1 MYVLSYAG
9 PAISYLFIG
18 ISSTA
23 ICLVIARV
31 IAGKYN
37 TFNVSCII
45 TAYMNAGL
53 LKHGLSTGKA
63 LLTDIT
69 PQKELS
75 NVLGYYQACSSAGFI
90 AGPVIGGY
98 LIDWDPTYALV
109 AYACSSVFVCNSVLC
124 FLLLPSEKI
133 NQSSSTKKAKE
144 KNPVSILFSF
154 KYFSTHGDFIVLRF
168 LLTFSVIMMR
178 TNFSIF
184 LAEKF
189 GIDNK
194 TLGYITSLNA
204 IAGTLS
210 LANVGYI
217 AAFYNNRNT
226 LLKHALF
233 LLSASLMFISFAPT
247 VTVVVVGLI
256 PLSIATSNL
265 RVCLTNLSL
274 SRSTEDDK
282 GALIGLSYSVSSF
295 SRTISPT
302 LVGIMQ
308 EFDVTLPCYFSGLTA
323 ITATLMSLLLP
334 LKGGVQA
341 KKKQ

>member
-1 MYVLSYAG
+1 M
-9 PAISYLFIG
+9 
-18 ISSTA
+18 
-23 ICLVIARV
+23 IAH
-31 IAGKYN
+31 
-37 TFNVSCII
+37 VSCIHV
-45 TAYMNAGL
+45 GL

-75 NVLGYYQACSSAGFI
+75 KVLGYYQSCSSAGFI
-90 AGPVIGGY
+90 VGPIIGGY
-98 LIDWDPTYALV
+98 LIDWDPTYSLA
-109 AYACSSVFVCNSVLC
+109 AYGCSSVFVCNSILS

-133 NQSSSTKKAKE
+133 NQCSSTKKVKE
-144 KNPVSILFSF
+144 KDPVSLLFSF
-154 KYFSTHGDFIVLRF
+154 KYFSTHGDFIFLRF
-168 LLTFSVIMMR
+168 LSTFSVLMMR

-184 LAEKF
+184 VAEKF

-204 IAGTLS
+204 IVGTVS
-210 LANVGYI
+210 LANVGHM
-217 AAFYNNRNT
+217 AAFYDNPNT
-226 LLKHALF
+226 QLKHALF

-247 VTVVVVGLI
+247 VTIVIVGLV
-256 PLSIATSNL
+256 PLSIATANL

-308 EFDVTLPCYFSGLTA
+308 GYDVTLPCLFSGLTA
-323 ITATLMSLLLP
+323 ISATLMSLLLP
-334 LKGGVQA
+334 LKGGEQA
-341 KKKQ
+341 KKRQ